1 MSIKKFTVP
10 FLTMGLILMSPAL
23 AQDVASAGSHQ
34 PNWWH
39 KLSKEDMA
47 AWHKRSCV
55 DHYAR
60 AAGRLAYREAKL
72 DVTAAQRSAFDRWRA
87 AVLHNAQ
94 ARKDECLAHQG
105 EHDKN
110 TSVVERSA
118 MTQKRLES
126 RLAAL
131 RSEQPALEALYQSLT
146 PEQKTQLDQRGHHC
160 FGKRGH
166 GPMQHRE
173 DGR

>member
-1 MSIKKFTVP
+1 MSIKKVTVP
-10 FLTMGLILMSPAL
+10 FLTMGLILASPAL
-23 AQDVASAGSHQ
+23 AQDAANASSHQ
-34 PNWWH
+34 WH
-39 KLSKEDMA
+39 KPSKEDMA
-47 AWHKRSCV
+47 AWHKRSCI

-60 AAGRLAYREAKL
+60 AAGRLAYTEAKL

-87 AVLHNAQ
+87 AVLHSAQ

-118 MTQKRLES
+118 MMQKKLES

-146 PEQKTQLDQRGHHC
+146 PEQKTQFDQRGHR

-166 GPMQHRE
+166 GPMQHRGGE
-173 DGR
+173 RQ